1 METKN
6 EKAQEIRFL
15 VQKLNA
21 TLEEAEKD
29 NLLIVEI
36 RDNKGSLGKCPRF
49 EVDVYE
55 KVKY

>member
-6 EKAQEIRFL
+6 KKAQEIRFL

-29 NLLIVEI
+29 NLIVEI